1 MPRTSGERNEIQVSV
16 RMTLE
21 DRALLEKLMENRGYS
36 SLADMSREIFG
47 GLRTLFDLPAFMEK
61 RLRSDMKERHVDVLK
76 YLQEVLALHFQ
87 QLESASRSDAPSK
100 GRK

>member
-1 MPRTSGERNEIQVSV
+1 
-16 RMTLE
+16 MTLD
-21 DRALLEKLMENRGYS
+21 DRALLEELMENRGYS

-47 GLRTLFDLPAFMEK
+47 GLRTLFEMPPFMEK
-61 RLRSDMKERHVDVLK
+61 RLRADMKERQVDVLK

-87 QLESASRSDAPSK
+87 QLEGKALPQTQAK